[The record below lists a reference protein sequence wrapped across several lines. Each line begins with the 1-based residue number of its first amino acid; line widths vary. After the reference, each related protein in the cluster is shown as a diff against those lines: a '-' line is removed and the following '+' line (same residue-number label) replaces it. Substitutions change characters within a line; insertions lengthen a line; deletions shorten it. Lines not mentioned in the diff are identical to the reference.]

1 MDSLRYGDHGLDTLL
16 AGVTPDFAKCIIE
29 RRRTQERSIRTL
41 RVVAQRAHVPVE
53 CVRHIEAYTGLSARD
68 AIPCQRAQLPA
79 FMERLTEKYGELHSD
94 SNLWDASV
102 WSGFMGSD
110 EIWKG
115 SFDDHK
121 YGGESWTLFP
131 RKLQRQ
137 YDNQRSTF
145 GYDSH
150 DDTSDAQVW
159 EEDVAVFVARPPGP
173 AWTPEGG

>member
-1 MDSLRYGDHGLDTLL
+1 MESSLLVHGGICG
-16 AGVTPDFAKCIIE
+16 AVGA
-29 RRRTQERSIRTL
+29 RRD
-41 RVVAQRAHVPVE
+41 PV
-53 CVRHIEAYTGLSARD
+53 
-68 AIPCQRAQLPA
+68 QRAQLPA

-150 DDTSDAQVW
+150 DDTSDAEVW